1 MRNACAIAATM
12 LWALSA
18 AAQNYPSK
26 PVRYIMPTTGAS
38 EVVGRLVAQGMSEV
52 LGQQVL
58 VDVRAGAG
66 GNLGAEIAAKAPA
79 DGYTLLQITQSHA
92 VNVSLFKSL
101 AYDVLRDFTPIT
113 KADLSPLIVVVHPS
127 LPVKTIAD
135 LVKIAKA
142 KPGAINYGSAGVG
155 TSTYLAAE
163 LFKSTAGINLLE
175 VPYRGGAPAQTA
187 VIAGEVSVYFAPI
200 ATALPF
206 VKDRRLRAL
215 AQIAPAMEQRHLPVA
230 EPDIVEHGKR
240 GREAELLRDESDAE
254 SLRVLRVV
262 DDRRH
267 AVDRDRPG
275 IGRVH
280 AGNDLDQRAL
290 ACAVLAADRAD
301 LAGIDAQAD
310 VLQHLVRSEPLRHTL
325 CGEDG
330 HFSTSSL
337 PRICRRCPCRCR
349 TREPTRTSAVS
360 RR

>member
-1 MRNACAIAATM
+1 MRNAGISASLM
-12 LWALSA
+12 LVALSA
-18 AAQNYPSK
+18 VAQNYPSK

-38 EVVGRLVAQGMSEV
+38 EVVGRLVAQGMTEV
-52 LGQQVL
+52 LGQQFL

-101 AYDVLRDFTPIT
+101 AYDVLRDFTPVT
-113 KADLSPLIVVVHPS
+113 KLDLSPLIVVVHPS
-127 LPVKTIAD
+127 LPVKTMGE

-163 LFKSTAGINLLE
+163 LFKSVAGINLLE

-215 AQIAPAMEQRHLPVA
+215 AVGSPQRLGMLPAVPTVA
-230 EPDIVEHGKR
+230 EAGFPEYEASNWHGLVVPAKTPKEIVATLHAAALAALKKPDIVKR
-240 GREAELLRDESDAE
+240 MLDLGLTP
-254 SLRVLRVV
+254 VV
-262 DDRRH
+262 DQPDEFG
-267 AVDRDRPG
+267 AFV
-275 IGRVH
+275 
-280 AGNDLDQRAL
+280 
-290 ACAVLAADRAD
+290 RAD
-301 LAGIDAQAD
+301 IEKWRKI
-310 VLQHLVRSEPLRHTL
+310 VRQKGLTIE
-325 CGEDG
+325 
-330 HFSTSSL
+330 
-337 PRICRRCPCRCR
+337 
-349 TREPTRTSAVS
+349 
-360 RR
+360 

>member
-1 MRNACAIAATM
+1 MVHAMKPHSSIQAVSFFLIVT
-12 LWALSA
+12 LLGGSA
-18 AAQNYPSK
+18 FAQTYPAK

-38 EVVGRLVAQGMSEV
+38 EVVGRLVTQGMTEV

-101 AYDVLRDFTPIT
+101 AYDVVRDFMPVT
-113 KADLSPLIVVVHPS
+113 KLDLSPLIVVVHPS
-127 LPVKTIAD
+127 LPVQTMGE
-135 LVKIAKA
+135 LVRIAKA

-163 LFKSTAGINLLE
+163 LFKIVAGVNLLE

-215 AQIAPAMEQRHLPVA
+215 AVGSVQRLSMLPEVPTVA
-230 EPDIVEHGKR
+230 EAGYPEYEASNWHGLVVPAKTSKEIV
-240 GREAELLRDESDAE
+240 ATL
-254 SLRVLRVV
+254 
-262 DDRRH
+262 H
-267 AVDRDRPG
+267 A
-275 IGRVH
+275 
-280 AGNDLDQRAL
+280 AAL
-290 ACAVLAADRAD
+290 AALKKPEIVKRMLDLGLATVGDQPEEFGAFVRAD
-301 LAGIDAQAD
+301 IEKWRKI
-310 VLQHLVRSEPLRHTL
+310 VRQKGLTAE
-325 CGEDG
+325 
-330 HFSTSSL
+330 
-337 PRICRRCPCRCR
+337 
-349 TREPTRTSAVS
+349 
-360 RR
+360 

>member
-1 MRNACAIAATM
+1 MVHAMKPHSSIQAVFFFLIVT
-12 LWALSA
+12 LLGGSA
-18 AAQNYPSK
+18 FAQTYPSK

-38 EVVGRLVAQGMSEV
+38 EVVGRLVAQGMTEV

-101 AYDVLRDFTPIT
+101 AYDVVRDFMPVT
-113 KADLSPLIVVVHPS
+113 KLDLSPLVVVVHPS
-127 LPVKTIAD
+127 LPVQTMGE
-135 LVKIAKA
+135 LVRIAKA

-163 LFKSTAGINLLE
+163 LFKIVAGVNLLE

-215 AQIAPAMEQRHLPVA
+215 AVGSGQRLSMLPEVPTVA
-230 EPDIVEHGKR
+230 EAGYPEYEASNWHGLVVPAKTSKEIV
-240 GREAELLRDESDAE
+240 AML
-254 SLRVLRVV
+254 
-262 DDRRH
+262 H
-267 AVDRDRPG
+267 A
-275 IGRVH
+275 
-280 AGNDLDQRAL
+280 AAL
-290 ACAVLAADRAD
+290 AALKKPEIVKRMLDLGLAPVGDQPEEFGAFVRAD
-301 LAGIDAQAD
+301 IEKWRKI
-310 VLQHLVRSEPLRHTL
+310 VRQKGLTAE
-325 CGEDG
+325 
-330 HFSTSSL
+330 
-337 PRICRRCPCRCR
+337 
-349 TREPTRTSAVS
+349 
-360 RR
+360 